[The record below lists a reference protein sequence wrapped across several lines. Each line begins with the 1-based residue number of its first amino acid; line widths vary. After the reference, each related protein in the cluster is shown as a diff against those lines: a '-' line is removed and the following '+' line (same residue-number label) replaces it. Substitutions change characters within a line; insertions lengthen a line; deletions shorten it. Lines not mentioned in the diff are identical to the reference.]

1 MKTLIFN
8 SDKVS
13 RYLYEDSMPVNIGPT
28 NTIVGT
34 GKDMYII
41 CDANSSTVTLITDV
55 SKPDE
60 WENGKYIYDGEWKNI
75 NKEAEVQ
82 SVTDNTTGLPDHL
95 SNALNKDYSQVM
107 KAVDKKAN
115 FNKGPV

>member
-60 WENGKYIYDGEWKNI
+60 WENGKYIYDGEWKN
-75 NKEAEVQ
+75 NHPNDGKTYKYKKFTPELDESGHLLPPPTDLGW
-82 SVTDNTTGLPDHL
+82 SV
-95 SNALNKDYSQVM
+95 VE
-107 KAVDKKAN
+107 
-115 FNKGPV
+115 